1 MAQASRRL
9 ESELEELNNCLLEMG
24 GLVASS
30 VSRSSRSL
38 IEKSELLA
46 HQVIRDEARIDQME
60 IHIDDLVGSM
70 IALSQ
75 PVARDMRFA
84 TVAIKINTDLERMGD
99 LAVGIVER
107 SLAIMHQ
114 APLPAVTRISELSQL
129 VEAMV
134 LRSLDAFVKHDISL
148 ASDVI
153 HSDDQV
159 DEVRN
164 AITQELIHAMQA
176 DPSSIPRALDL
187 IIIARQLERIA
198 DHATY
203 IAGDVIFMV
212 NGEDVR
218 HIRAFQDVNQQ
229 DVEA

>member
-1 MAQASRRL
+1 MGQPVRRL
-9 ESELEELNNCLLEMG
+9 DSELEELNTSLLEMG
-24 GLVASS
+24 ALVASS
-30 VSRSSRSL
+30 VSRASRSL
-38 IEKSELLA
+38 IEKSEILA

-60 IHIDDLVGSM
+60 IHIDDLVASL
-70 IALSQ
+70 IALTQ

-107 SLAIMHQ
+107 SLSIMHQ
-114 APLPAVTRISELSQL
+114 TPLPAASRISELSQL
-129 VEAMV
+129 VESMV
-134 LRSLDAFVKHDISL
+134 LSSLDAFVKHDTNL
-148 ASDVI
+148 AAEVI
-153 HSDDQV
+153 HSDDKV

-164 AITQELIHAMQA
+164 TIVQELVQAMQA
-176 DPSSIPRALDL
+176 DPATVPQALDL

-203 IAGDVIFMV
+203 IATDVIFMV

-218 HIRAFQDVNQQ
+218 HARQQ
-229 DVEA
+229 DVEAEPA

>member
-1 MAQASRRL
+1 MAQAVRRL
-9 ESELEELNNCLLEMG
+9 ESELEELNDCLLEMG
-24 GLVASS
+24 ALVASS

-38 IEKSELLA
+38 IEKSEILA

-114 APLPAVTRISELSQL
+114 PALPAMHRISELSQL

-134 LRSLDAFVKHDISL
+134 LRSLDAFVKHDIEL
-148 ASDVI
+148 AAEVM
-153 HSDDQV
+153 HSDDKV

-164 AITQELIHAMQA
+164 AITQDLIQTMQN
-176 DPSSIPRALDL
+176 DPASIPRALDL

-203 IAGDVIFMV
+203 MAGDVIFMV

-218 HIRAFQDVNQQ
+218 HARLHEDTKQQ
-229 DVEA
+229 DEEA

>member
-1 MAQASRRL
+1 MEHPVRRL
-9 ESELEELNNCLLEMG
+9 ESELEELNNSLLEMG
-24 GLVASS
+24 ALVASS
-30 VSRSSRSL
+30 ISRSARSL
-38 IEKSELLA
+38 LEKSDILA

-60 IHIDDLVGSM
+60 MHIDDLVGSL
-70 IALSQ
+70 IALTQ

-114 APLPAVTRISELSQL
+114 QELPAVGRIGELSKL
-129 VEAMV
+129 VESMV
-134 LRSLDAFVKHDISL
+134 LRSLEAFVKHDIDI
-148 ASDVI
+148 AQEVMR
-153 HSDDQV
+153 SDDQV

-164 AITQELIHAMQA
+164 GIVQELVQSMQA
-176 DPSSIPRALDL
+176 DTTCIPRALEL

-203 IAGDVIFMV
+203 ISGDVIYMV

-218 HIRAFQDVNQQ
+218 HLRNPEVVDN
-229 DVEA
+229 

>member
-1 MAQASRRL
+1 MEEPPVRRL
-9 ESELEELNNCLLEMG
+9 ESELEELNHCLLEMG
-24 GLVASS
+24 ALVASS
-30 VSRSSRSL
+30 VSRSTRSL
-38 IEKSELLA
+38 IEKSQVLA
-46 HQVIRDEARIDQME
+46 HQVIRDESRVDLME

-114 APLPAVTRISELSQL
+114 PALPPAGRIPELSQL
-129 VEAMV
+129 VESMV
-134 LRSLDAFVKHDISL
+134 LRSLESFVKHDTDL
-148 ASDVI
+148 AAEVM

-164 AITQELIHAMQA
+164 AIVQDLIVVMQA
-176 DPSSIPRALDL
+176 DPESVPRALDL
-187 IIIARQLERIA
+187 IIVARQLERIA

-203 IAGDVIFMV
+203 IAADVIFMV

-218 HIRAFQDVNQQ
+218 HIQEPE
-229 DVEA
+229 EAA

>member
-1 MAQASRRL
+1 MEHSLRRL
-9 ESELEELNNCLLEMG
+9 DTELEQLNQSLLEMG
-24 GLVASS
+24 TLVASS
-30 VSRSSRSL
+30 VHRSAHSL
-38 IEKSELLA
+38 FEKSELLA

-99 LAVGIVER
+99 LAVNIVER

-114 APLPAVTRISELSQL
+114 PALDAAARIPDLAQL
-129 VEAMV
+129 VESMV
-134 LRSLDAFVKHDISL
+134 LRSLESFVKHDTEL
-148 ASDVI
+148 ASLI
-153 HSDDQV
+153 LKSD

-164 AITQELIHAMQA
+164 EITNELITAMQA
-176 DPSSIPRALDL
+176 DPECIPRALDL
-187 IIIARQLERIA
+187 VLISRQLERIA

-203 IAGDVIFMV
+203 IAADVIFMV

-218 HIRAFQDVNQQ
+218 HATAEIKD
-229 DVEA
+229 

>member
-1 MAQASRRL
+1 MGQTLRRL
-9 ESELEELNNCLLEMG
+9 DIELQELNTSLLEMG
-24 GLVASS
+24 ALVASS
-30 VSRSSRSL
+30 VSRASRSL
-38 IEKSELLA
+38 IEKSEILA

-107 SLAIMHQ
+107 SLALMNHT
-114 APLPAVTRISELSQL
+114 PMPTTNRISELSQL

-134 LRSLDAFVKHDISL
+134 LRSLDAFVKHDTHL
-148 ASDVI
+148 ASEVI
-153 HSDDQV
+153 HSDDKV

-164 AITQELIHAMQA
+164 AITQELVA
-176 DPSSIPRALDL
+176 
-187 IIIARQLERIA
+187 
-198 DHATY
+198 
-203 IAGDVIFMV
+203 
-212 NGEDVR
+212 
-218 HIRAFQDVNQQ
+218 
-229 DVEA
+229 

>member
-1 MAQASRRL
+1 MAQAVRRL
-9 ESELEELNNCLLEMG
+9 ESDMEELNESLLEMG
-24 GLVASS
+24 ALVASS

-38 IEKSELLA
+38 LEKSGVLA

-107 SLAIMHQ
+107 SLAIMHL
-114 APLPAVTRISELSQL
+114 APLPSMSRIAELSQL

-134 LRSLDAFVKHDISL
+134 LRSLDSFVKHDIDL
-148 ASDVI
+148 AAEVML
-153 HSDDQV
+153 SDDKV

-164 AITQELIHAMQA
+164 AIVQELTDVMQA
-176 DPSSIPRALDL
+176 DPTCIPRALDL

-218 HIRAFQDVNQQ
+218 HNRPQPA
-229 DVEA
+229 EA

>member
-1 MAQASRRL
+1 MVQPVRRL

-24 GLVASS
+24 ALVASS
-30 VSRSSRSL
+30 VSRASRSL
-38 IEKSELLA
+38 LEESDVLA
-46 HQVIRDEARIDQME
+46 HQVIRDESRIDQME

-114 APLPAVTRISELSQL
+114 KPPVPITRFAELSQL
-129 VEAMV
+129 VESMV
-134 LRSLDAFVKHDISL
+134 LRSLDAFVKHDTEL
-148 ASDVI
+148 AAEVI
-153 HSDDQV
+153 HSDDRV

-164 AITQELIHAMQA
+164 AITQELVREMQA
-176 DPSSIPRALDL
+176 DPASIPRTLDL

-218 HIRAFQDVNQQ
+218 HVRSQPDA

>member
-1 MAQASRRL
+1 MGQPVRRL
-9 ESELEELNNCLLEMG
+9 DSELEELNKSLLTMG
-24 GLVASS
+24 ALVASS
-30 VSRSSRSL
+30 ISRSSRSL
-38 IEKSELLA
+38 IEKSEVLA

-60 IHIDDLVGSM
+60 IHIDDLVGTL
-70 IALSQ
+70 IALTQ

-107 SLAIMHQ
+107 SLAVMHT
-114 APLPAVTRISELSQL
+114 PSLPGIGRIPELSQL

-134 LRSLDAFVKHDISL
+134 LKSLDAFVKHDIL
-148 ASDVI
+148 IAAEVI
-153 HSDDQV
+153 KADDQV

-164 AITQELIHAMQA
+164 AIVQEIVHSMQA
-176 DPSSIPRALDL
+176 SPDCIPRALDL

-203 IAGDVIFMV
+203 IAGDVIYMV

-218 HIRAFQDVNQQ
+218 HTRIPET
-229 DVEA
+229 VEI